1 MLWVNTTA
9 TVLRSAII
17 VLLIQPHHHASGM
30 DIGRA
35 LSRSTSSCVLSFLT
49 VPNLK
54 KAVKQS
60 NGHPNM
66 VEQGAA
72 SPPSHCERVTACR
85 RSSSAAVRH
94 AHRARAL
101 PDGAGMPFAFACVAG
116 EPRCFP
122 GGRSMAMGRT
132 DRHATR
138 PSPRQGRDI

>member
-72 SPPSHCERVTACR
+72 
-85 RSSSAAVRH
+85 
-94 AHRARAL
+94 
-101 PDGAGMPFAFACVAG
+101 
-116 EPRCFP
+116 
-122 GGRSMAMGRT
+122 GGRCSMSQHAESTQLLLCFHGFHDLVSNANT
-132 DRHATR
+132 DVCVLHKHKRPPQGLQSVSNATKNC
-138 PSPRQGRDI
+138 GVTTLLA